1 MILRRRRKKL
11 LFKFLLFTYLPRFIL
26 RPTLLYIDSFWR
38 KVFHSQSD
46 EELLLD
52 EAISQRNVN
61 SREIYFFEFGF
72 GPTEFN
78 CTRLSHRG
86 VSGVLVDQKVEVV
99 K

>member
-1 MILRRRRKKL
+1 MNLRRSRKKL

-26 RPTLLYIDSFWR
+26 RPTLLAIFWR

-52 EAISQRNVN
+52 EAINQRNVN
-61 SREIYFFEFGF
+61 SRQIYFFEFGF

-78 CTRLSHRG
+78 CARLSHRG
-86 VSGVLVDQKVEVV
+86 VSGVLVDQQVDVV